1 MILVGGNWKSENK
14 DKTIVNS
21 GTNYLIESQ
30 TDVRAFTG
38 WYSKMLDIWD
48 IINTSEKDHWKHLI
62 QKLM

>member
-48 IINTSEKDHWKHLI
+48 IINTSEKDH
-62 QKLM
+62 